1 MEFEDSGMQR
11 SQVRGQSH
19 LLRGL
24 PLEAWGIRK
33 LRDEVTGEGGGIGVP
48 YRELACVAA
57 SWAED
62 IK

>member
-1 MEFEDSGMQR
+1 MQR
-11 SQVRGQSH
+11 SQGRGQSH

-24 PLEAWGIRK
+24 PLEGWGLPK
-33 LRDEVTGEGGGIGVP
+33 LRDEVTGEGGGERFMGWGVL